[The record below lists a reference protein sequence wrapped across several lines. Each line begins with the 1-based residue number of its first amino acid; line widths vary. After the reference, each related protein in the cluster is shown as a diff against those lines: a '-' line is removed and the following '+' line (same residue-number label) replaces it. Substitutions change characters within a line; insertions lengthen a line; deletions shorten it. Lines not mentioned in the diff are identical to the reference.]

1 MDPSVPTTAYQQYF
15 EPETEFKAQPP
26 QQTTSTGSQVLSMFP
41 QIKAEPDDVNQHS
54 GQDRHADGQR
64 MHTLQHQVKEGE
76 GQQGEYI
83 CEICG
88 RGYWNE
94 IHLRNHKSFRHGT
107 DPKAKR
113 MQLNKLPKEI
123 KPLPAAE
130 EDKWRCHR
138 NGCDA
143 ELASKEDL
151 QNHLLSEHNMEQEE
165 QGVSQ
170 AGLQTTRTREQN
182 FLEGKTAGASKARS
196 AEERKL
202 QIYLG
207 KLPAEG
213 ISNEEIKQHFAQYGP
228 VAKVTRPVDWTQ
240 NKEPRNYGFVQFHRE
255 ETALQMLQQGST
267 TIKGHRIEIK
277 EVRSKNKTRDLR
289 CWLQTLRS
297 KGQLDG
303 TSFKDQEPGRVS
315 PKNV

>member
-1 MDPSVPTTAYQQYF
+1 MQSF
-15 EPETEFKAQPP
+15 EPETEFEVKPP
-26 QQTTSTGSQVLSMFP
+26 QNQLQQQTTSTSYQAVNTLP
-41 QIKAEPDDVNQHS
+41 QIKAEPDDANYHF
-54 GQDRHADGQR
+54 GRDRHADGRQA
-64 MHTLQHQVKEGE
+64 HTLQHQVKVEDKGGE
-76 GQQGEYI
+76 GQQGGCI

-88 RGYWNE
+88 RRYGNE
-94 IHLRNHKSFRHGT
+94 IHLKNHKSFRHGT
-107 DPKAKR
+107 DPKAKQ
-113 MQLNKLPKEI
+113 MKLDKFPKENR
-123 KPLPAAE
+123 PLPAAE
-130 EDKWRCHR
+130 EKWRCHR

-151 QNHLLSEHNMEQEE
+151 QNHLVSEHNMEQEE
-165 QGVSQ
+165 KGVSQ